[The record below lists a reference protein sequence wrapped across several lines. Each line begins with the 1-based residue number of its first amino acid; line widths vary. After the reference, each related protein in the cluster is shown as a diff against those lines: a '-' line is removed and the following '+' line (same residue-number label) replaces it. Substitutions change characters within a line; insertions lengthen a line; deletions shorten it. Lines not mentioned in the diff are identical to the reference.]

1 MIKRE
6 NVIRVYSGKS
16 GCMCG
21 CNGTY
26 SKPKSSSCNEGHK
39 VSETHVSRVLNFLA
53 DNAKEVRYQHISGN
67 EWCAYIDGRS
77 NSWAPGSGR
86 NNVVY
91 YMADVN
97 LGMMPFAPT
106 VLPLPKTIS
115 V

>member
-1 MIKRE
+1 MIKRQ

-26 SKPKSSSCNEGHK
+26 SKSK
-39 VSETHVSRVLNFLA
+39 VSPVVDKRNIEDTKISETHVSRVLNYLA
-53 DNAKEVRYQHISGN
+53 DNKGRVRYQHIGGD
-67 EWCAYIDGRS
+67 EWCAYIDERGD
-77 NSWAPGSGR
+77 GR

-91 YMADVN
+91 YKEESQFAWTAN
-97 LGMMPFAPT
+97 LGRNLYQKDI
-106 VLPLPKTIS
+106 V